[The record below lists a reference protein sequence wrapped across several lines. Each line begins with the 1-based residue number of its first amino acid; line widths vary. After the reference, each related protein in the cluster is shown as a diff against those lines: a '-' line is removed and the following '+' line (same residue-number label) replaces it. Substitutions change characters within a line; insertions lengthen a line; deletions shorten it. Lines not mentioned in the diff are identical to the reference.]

1 MFVIGFGDMTT
12 LTADEVVL
20 LIFMMLFGTKY
31 GRGFLVYIIFFASWH
46 PTLTSVGF
54 IIMRCIIADM
64 TAAEVDIDEVRH
76 KYLEDM
82 KCLMIIMKRENVH
95 SKLIRWGFF

>member
-1 MFVIGFGDMTT
+1 
-12 LTADEVVL
+12 
-20 LIFMMLFGTKY
+20 
-31 GRGFLVYIIFFASWH
+31 
-46 PTLTSVGF
+46 
-54 IIMRCIIADM
+54 MRCIIADM